1 MRYNSMKKALFI
13 ILMLFCATAGYTQNI
28 CGGGDQNP
36 YCPNPKPYP
45 SDNYNPDGKLS
56 YDPNEIIGPTGY
68 DSVRWVSIKDVLNYT
83 ILFENSE
90 EFATAAAQRVDVR
103 FDFQSKSLQ
112 KGFGIGTYCF
122 SNMSY
127 NVENAPNAYQN
138 RIDLSDSLGSYV
150 DVIGG
155 LDVTKNQAF
164 WTFSTIDPET
174 GYAPWEHDKGVLQVN
189 DSTHAG
195 EGFVTFSLQ
204 PLPTMKT
211 GDTISIQAKIVFDE
225 NDTIP
230 TNRWCN
236 MIDAGNP
243 ESKVAGAQ
251 DPDDVNAYR
260 LSFTAND
267 DENGSGVKSVTLF
280 LANSAGIYEE
290 YGIYAPDSIV
300 TFPTEAGKQYK
311 LFSLATD
318 NAGNMELLK
327 EEPDLIVNFN
337 QAPTDIALSDTI
349 FNDDIGVEGFIG
361 ELSTTDSEGEV
372 NFTYALAEGEGAIH
386 NDMFQIDGAQLKTKE
401 SFKCAEDSVFSVR
414 ISTTDDGGLSFSKA
428 FTLTLNQVLERPKP
442 DTLDV
447 VICEGDVYD
456 FHGTEIAE
464 AGQYFYTK
472 SNDYMCDS
480 VYVLNL
486 QINAL
491 PQAPIVTI
499 QNDQTL
505 VSSVERGNQ
514 WFKDG
519 NAIEGA
525 TEKTFT
531 PTETGIYYVV
541 QTNGAC
547 YSQPSDQFYANMDRT
562 TSFNMP
568 LTEGWTWISSNLSD
582 MHDPKVWLSPITD
595 DLERFVGMT
604 EELVADPSYGL
615 TGNLKVL
622 DPAEAYKIEV
632 NKSTSLDMSG
642 NIYLPDEVTLDLQ
655 TGWNWL
661 GYIPASNLAL
671 EEALINLSPSE
682 NDIIK
687 GQNQFATFTGGQWI
701 GTLTTLEQGKG
712 YMYCSATAQSF
723 KYPYS
728 FITKVVANETPLLF
742 SAYSIPW
749 EVNMHKYPNNMTLI
763 GEIVVDNK
771 TAPAGVF
778 TIGAFCED
786 ECRGIGQYVNDRLF
800 LTVHGNTS
808 DDVISFRAIE
818 NATGQE
824 YKVEENVPFG
834 ENGLGTYTSP
844 FKLHIGDNT
853 TDINNTSEEDYNI
866 YPSPVR
872 NVLFINGDTEKI
884 KSVKV
889 IAVSGAVTDI
899 QDTYIPEVGLDV
911 STLSDGN
918 YLLGIVTDKGVVY
931 KRFIKVK

>member
-1 MRYNSMKKALFI
+1 MKKIIFFLFLQSI
-13 ILMLFCATAGYTQNI
+13 SMITLNAQVRCHQ
-28 CGGGDQNP
+28 GDQTPPHRDP
-36 YCPNPKPYP
+36 YEQRAD
-45 SDNYNPDGKLS
+45 SSEFLGQTS
-56 YDPNEIIGPTGY
+56 VDPNEIIGPQGY
-68 DSVRWVSIKDVLNYT
+68 DSLQWVSINDLLNYT
-83 ILFENSE
+83 IYFENDPD
-90 EFATAAAQRVDVR
+90 FATANAQRVDVR
-103 FDFQSKSLQ
+103 FDFDKKNLM
-112 KGFGIGTYCF
+112 KDFVLGTYGF
-122 SNMSY
+122 ANMSW
-127 NVENAPNAYQN
+127 NIENAASTYQN
-138 RIDLSDSLGSYV
+138 RLDLVDTMQIYV
-150 DVIGG
+150 DLIAG
-155 LDVTKNQAF
+155 LDVTRNQAF
-164 WTFSTIDPET
+164 WKFSSIDPET
-174 GYAPWEHDKGVLQVN
+174 GFAPWQHDRGMLPIN
-189 DSTHAG
+189 DSTHVG
-195 EGFVTFSLQ
+195 EGFVQFSIK
-204 PLPTMKT
+204 PVSTMKT
-211 GDTISIQAKIVFDE
+211 GDTISIAAKIVFDE

-230 TNRWCN
+230 TNRWKN
-236 MIDAGNP
+236 VIDAGNP
-243 ESKVAGAQ
+243 TSKVVLASHSDNDSICHLAFQAQ
-251 DPDDVNAYR
+251 
-260 LSFTAND
+260 D
-267 DENGSGVKSVTLF
+267 DENGSGVKQVRLY
-280 LANSAGIYEE
+280 LANQFGVFEE
-290 YGIYAPDSIV
+290 VAVCHADSIYDFV
-300 TFPTEAGKQYK
+300 TEAGRQYE
-311 LFSLATD
+311 FYSLAED
-318 NAGNMELLK
+318 HVGNLEALK
-327 EEPDLIVNFN
+327 ERPDLVINN
-337 QAPTDIALSDTI
+337 NTAPSDLILSDSI
-349 FNDDIGVEGFIG
+349 FQDDIEIGGFIG
-361 ELSTTDSEGEV
+361 ELSTVDAGDDV
-372 NFTYALAEGEGAIH
+372 DFIYALTEGNGAIH
-386 NDMFQIDGAQLKTKE
+386 NDLFMVEGTQLKTKE
-401 SFKCAEDSVFSVR
+401 SFKCADDSIFFVR
-414 ISTTDDGGLSFSKA
+414 LSTTDQGGLSYSKA
-428 FTLTLNQVLERPKP
+428 FRLRLENVLEKP
-442 DTLDV
+442 ESDTLDV
-447 VICEGDVYD
+447 VICEGDVYEFFD
-456 FHGTEIAE
+456 QELDE

-472 SNDYMCDS
+472 SNDYKCDS
-480 VYVLNL
+480 LYVLNL
-486 QINAL
+486 QVL
-491 PQAPIVTI
+491 PVPQIPEVFVQDGT
-499 QNDQTL
+499 TL
-505 VSSVERGNQ
+505 VSSIERGNQ

-582 MHDPKVWLSPITD
+582 MHDPKVWLSLITD

-655 TGWNWL
+655 PGWNWL

-771 TAPAGVF
+771 TAPAGAF